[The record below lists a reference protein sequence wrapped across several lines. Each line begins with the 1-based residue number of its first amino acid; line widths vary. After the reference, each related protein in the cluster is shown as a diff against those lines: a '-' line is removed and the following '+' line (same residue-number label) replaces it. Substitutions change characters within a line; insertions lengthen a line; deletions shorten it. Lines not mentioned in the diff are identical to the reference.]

1 MLCYPPLRLEAC
13 VGDDLSMTKKTPSL
27 MRLLALT
34 VLLTLVASLRS
45 GPRVDRGSVGRATG
59 LLKTVRNPCED
70 QKPVHRG
77 APRPNVRAARVD
89 LSSGGEDGFRLH
101 RMRSHDDAYPALW
114 HRSVH
119 ERI

>member
-59 LLKTVRNPCED
+59 LLSSRRFATLAKIRNLCIAVP
-70 QKPVHRG
+70 PVPTFAQPG
-77 APRPNVRAARVD
+77 
-89 LSSGGEDGFRLH
+89 
-101 RMRSHDDAYPALW
+101 
-114 HRSVH
+114 
-119 ERI
+119 